1 MGERGK
7 WGKGTHHMWIFTN
20 TTPSKA
26 LVEAFMGRRVD
37 QGGWLRRG
45 VCWHSLNVIITFI
58 LQAFSIPCQE
68 LTQLSSSLIVPC
80 GPFLWGQIQ
89 NTIEKITKIGATLH
103 CPWDLEPTCPME
115 MQGLLYFLTVLL
127 CEFKNIAM
135 VEEDPWYDF
144 YFYFLFWVG
153 VMPKE
158 REVPKVSAHS
168 T

>member
-7 WGKGTHHMWIFTN
+7 GGKGTHYMWIFTD
-20 TTPSKA
+20 TTQSKA
-26 LVEAFMGRRVD
+26 SMEVFVRRRVD

-45 VCWHSLNVIITFI
+45 VCWHSLNAIITFV
-58 LQAFSIPCQE
+58 LQAFPTPCQE
-68 LTQLSSSLIVPC
+68 LTQLCLAGPSC
-80 GPFLWGQIQ
+80 GGQIQ

-127 CEFKNIAM
+127 CEFKNIAL
-135 VEEDPWYDF
+135 VEEVSWYEIF
-144 YFYFLFWVG
+144 FCFGWAFGVG
-153 VMPKE
+153 RWVMPKE